1 MNVLFDDYA
10 VRFLVVVLYLFLS
23 LFVYLIGFVLVH
35 RYLLNRWEGKLEQSQ
50 ERLLPYLYAYID
62 GGLKRKEFA
71 DLLDS
76 RFDISAS
83 FRNIRLMIDNLEGK
97 QKTRLKSLL
106 DIPDFKKFYLK
117 NLRSRKTIDIAQACI
132 YFEKKN
138 ITDKSVIRR
147 LMELQTHSYSVIGY
161 SSTLALI
168 NTTDQQI
175 RDDALDIFL
184 HRRNNS
190 SMAVSDI
197 IFEYYNT
204 HPDKE
209 KAGSVLFS
217 KISDPLVPADSAV
230 PIVQL
235 LPEFGLY
242 DLANDLFE
250 LFKAPFVQDKTGRL
264 TAAIIEVL
272 DEFSTEDI
280 TPLIQEK
287 RLWSSRYQRVRLA
300 TAAWMQRN
308 YRPVFDDQLIILASD
323 RDLEVRVA
331 AQKAL
336 LQTADVRRF
345 ERVLNPSHLKEW
357 NEIKRAETAY
367 VTLG

>member
-1 MNVLFDDYA
+1 MSIMSDGFA
-10 VRFLVVVLYLFLS
+10 VQFMLVVLYLFLS

-35 RYLLNRWEGKLEQSQ
+35 RYLLNRWEAKLEKSQ
-50 ERLLPYLYAYID
+50 ERLMPHLYTYID
-62 GGLKRKEFA
+62 GGMKRKEFA
-71 DLLDS
+71 DLLNS

-106 DIPDFKKFYLK
+106 DIPDFKKYFLK
-117 NLRSRKTIDIAQACI
+117 NLRSARTIDIAQACI

-138 ITDKSVIRR
+138 ITDKSVIQR
-147 LMELQTHSYSVIGY
+147 LAELQAHSYSVIGY

-175 RDDALDIFL
+175 RDDALDTFL
-184 HRRNNS
+184 HRGDNS

-204 HPDKE
+204 HPDSE
-209 KAGSVLFS
+209 KAGNVLFS
-217 KISDPLVPADSAV
+217 KISDTSVPANNAV
-230 PIVQL
+230 PIVHL

-242 DLANDLFE
+242 DLADDLFE
-250 LFKAPFVQDKTGRL
+250 LFKYPLSHDKTGRL
-264 TAAIIEVL
+264 TAAFIEVL
-272 DEFSTEDI
+272 AEFSTQEI
-280 TPLIQEK
+280 APLIEEK
-287 RLWSSRYQRVRLA
+287 KLWVSAHQCVRLA
-300 TAAWMQRN
+300 TAKWMQRN
-308 YRPVFDDQLIILASD
+308 YRPEFDNQLTILASD

-336 LQTADVRRF
+336 LHSAEESRF

-357 NEIKRAETAY
+357 NEIKRAETAN
-367 VTLG
+367 VSFG